1 MKKLLALMFLAPAVV
16 NADIILYDNGG
27 PDATGATITSDLD
40 SIISPFEDTICVQNE
55 LICYQEAADDF
66 TLTSSATL
74 GGVEWFG
81 AYTTANLFDAVPDN
95 FSIRILDAAFA
106 LIADINVGLVART
119 DTGLVNTSIPTIPR
133 NIFGY
138 EATIAPLTLDAGQY
152 YLSIVNNTAG
162 DDVSQRWSWQSTA
175 GVIGT
180 ATLARTS
187 STPFDNFASG
197 WDTADTGFGDFDLA
211 FSLTTVPEPGTLAL
225 FTLGLAVLGFSA
237 RRRRTS

>member
-16 NADIILYDNGG
+16 NAGIILYDNGG

-81 AYTTANLFDAVPDN
+81 AYTPANLFDAVPDN

-119 DTGLVNTSIPTIPR
+119 DTGLVNTSIAAIPR

-187 STPFDNFASG
+187 STPF
-197 WDTADTGFGDFDLA
+197 ADSATGF
-211 FSLTTVPEPGTLAL
+211 
-225 FTLGLAVLGFSA
+225 
-237 RRRRTS
+237 